1 MKIKTAGAGAG
12 KTTNLVDDIL
22 VANKNKKNGKHIFVL
37 AYSNYA
43 RKIITQ
49 KLIEI
54 MGELPSDIHVTTIHS
69 FFYNQIIDPYY
80 YLLYDKQFNEISNQ
94 KLPSKPEFKSAIL
107 KSLRDSGII
116 HVEEFSRFA
125 KLVVKGKSGD
135 LKHVKEV
142 RSNINEK
149 ITGYLS
155 CIFIDEA
162 QDMNRE
168 TSEVFSK
175 LDEFGIDV
183 NLIGDVNQDLHNRKA
198 FSSLVDENKDC
209 VTFIPENYRCPA
221 SHILLS
227 NHYISENQLSK
238 SGKNGELLYCL
249 ESKIDVPNFIKSK
262 NFDLTFVKQ
271 SKGIF
276 QVHESK
282 QGSSASLMNILKR
295 YLLDKY
301 PSVNTKDDKF
311 NKFIFDYA
319 RKLSEQFDSG
329 IDERKLTS
337 STIRELGLKYS
348 SKLYASLCDGIKQ
361 ASNKL
366 IKKVYI
372 NVQSI
377 EAVKGSE
384 GANCLFI
391 LSTDLFPYF
400 IEEKKD
406 HNSMLCL
413 LYVALTRSTD
423 RLTIMITKE
432 LEEAYGENAINEYM
446 HTLGISPVVAS

>member
-12 KTTNLVDDIL
+12 KTTNLVNDIL
-22 VANKNKKNGKHIFVL
+22 EANKNKINGKHIFVL

-80 YLLYDKQFNEISNQ
+80 YLLYDKQFNDISEQ
-94 KLPSKPEFKSAIL
+94 KLPSKAAFKSTVL
-107 KSLRDSGII
+107 KTLNDSSIM
-116 HVEEFSRFA
+116 HVEQFPRFA
-125 KLVVKGKSGD
+125 KHVINGNSNDSKH
-135 LKHVKEV
+135 LKEIRREIIERIISYV
-142 RSNINEK
+142 
-149 ITGYLS
+149 S
-155 CIFIDEA
+155 CVFIDEA
-162 QDMNRE
+162 QDMTKE

-175 LDEFGIDV
+175 LDEFGIDL

-198 FSSLVDENKDC
+198 FLSLVNENKSC
-209 VTFIPENYRCPA
+209 VTFIPENYRCPT
-221 SHILLS
+221 SHVLLS
-227 NHYISENQLSK
+227 NHYISENQISK
-238 SGKNGELLYCL
+238 SEKNGELLYCL
-249 ESKIDVPNFIKSK
+249 ETKLDVFNFIKSK
-262 NFDLTFVKQ
+262 KFDLTFVRQ

-282 QGSSASLMNILKR
+282 LGSIDSLINTLKR
-295 YLLDKY
+295 YLLNKY
-301 PSVNTKDDKF
+301 PSVDSKNNKF

-319 RKLSEQFDSG
+319 HKLNKRFDSG
-329 IDERKLTS
+329 ISEEKLTRKA
-337 STIRELGLKYS
+337 IHELGLEYS
-348 SKLYASLCDGIKQ
+348 PKLYASLCDGIKQ
-361 ASNKL
+361 TFNDFNKEE
-366 IKKVYI
+366 YI

-400 IEEKKD
+400 IEAKKT
-406 HNSMLCL
+406 HNSMSCL

-432 LEEAYGENAINEYM
+432 LEEKYGEKAINKYM
-446 HTLGISPVVAS
+446 HTLGISPVIV